1 MRSRLPRAIAPSWA
15 PLWLAVSL
23 TTVLPACA
31 EDPALRNE
39 VTDMKKRLDEAQRR
53 QADSDKKLVE
63 MEDRVFL
70 LTDQIE
76 SQKVAQ
82 NRGAPRL
89 PIVTLRPADEP
100 TEDAEGTVEYRG
112 DAAKTGDPA
121 TVRSNV
127 HFQENAVL
135 PTRHRSQAI
144 PTATV
149 PLPSSRE
156 AMAARPAVSTG
167 DNLGVA
173 NAPDVAKVLRS
184 PSAAVASASDDPVKL
199 YRAALDELKA
209 GRHDVAAQ
217 RLRELVKRFPRHDYA
232 DNAQYW
238 LGECFYDRK
247 RYAEA
252 AVEFQKVVTVYP
264 TGNKAPDA
272 LLKLGLSAV
281 GMGDPQK
288 GAEVLRSVPSAYPG
302 SDAAR
307 VAEERLRELREG
319 KK

>member
-1 MRSRLPRAIAPSWA
+1 MRSRLPWSR
-15 PLWLAVSL
+15 WLPCVGLGLGLGLGVVNSGCVDDTLVRGEL
-23 TTVLPACA
+23 TDL
-31 EDPALRNE
+31 
-39 VTDMKKRLDEAQRR
+39 KKRLDDSQRR
-53 QADSDKKLVE
+53 VADSEKKLVE

-70 LTDQIE
+70 LTDQME

-82 NRGAPRL
+82 SRPAPRL
-89 PIVTLRPADEP
+89 PVVTLRPSEEP
-100 TEDAEGTVEYRG
+100 SDDDGAGTVEYRG
-112 DAAKTGDPA
+112 DAAKTGNPE
-121 TVRSNV
+121 TVRPGV
-127 HFQENAVL
+127 HFQDSAVI
-135 PTRHRSQAI
+135 PASAGRHRSAAV

-149 PLPSSRE
+149 
-156 AMAARPAVSTG
+156 AVRPATPLG

-173 NAPDVAKVLRS
+173 NAPDVAKVLRA
-184 PSAAVASASDDPVKL
+184 PAAPSDDPVRL
-199 YRAALDELKA
+199 YRAALEELKA
-209 GRHDVAAQ
+209 GRHDAAAV

-252 AVEFQKVVTVYP
+252 AVEFQKVVAVYP

-281 GMGDPQK
+281 GMGDMQK
-288 GAEVLRSVPSAYPG
+288 GAEVLRTVPSVYPN

-307 VAEERLRELREG
+307 VAEERLRELKEG

>member
-1 MRSRLPRAIAPSWA
+1 MRSRLPWSR
-15 PLWLAVSL
+15 WLAGVALGVSVVAVSAGGCADDTLVRGEL
-23 TTVLPACA
+23 TDL
-31 EDPALRNE
+31 
-39 VTDMKKRLDEAQRR
+39 KKRLDDSQRR
-53 QADSDKKLVE
+53 VADSEKKLVE

-70 LTDQIE
+70 LTDQME

-82 NRGAPRL
+82 SRPAPRL
-89 PIVTLRPADEP
+89 PVVTLRPAEEP
-100 TEDAEGTVEYRG
+100 ADDDGNTVEYRG
-112 DAAKTGDPA
+112 DAAKTGNPE
-121 TVRSNV
+121 TVRPGV
-127 HFQENAVL
+127 HFQDGAVI
-135 PTRHRSQAI
+135 PASTAVRHRSSAV

-149 PLPSSRE
+149 
-156 AMAARPAVSTG
+156 AVRPATPLG

-173 NAPDVAKVLRS
+173 SAPDVAKVLRA
-184 PSAAVASASDDPVKL
+184 PATPSDDPLRL

-209 GRHDVAAQ
+209 GRHDEAAV

-252 AVEFQKVVTVYP
+252 AVEFQKVVAVYP

-281 GMGDPQK
+281 GMGDLQK
-288 GAEVLRSVPSAYPG
+288 GAEVLRTVPSVYPN